1 MYITITSIE
10 LKHLFKF
17 FGLAKYALDILKQ
30 IKNEQ
35 GFKAFR
41 KTGIGKTHYTL
52 TAWETEADLKR
63 FARSG
68 AHLNAMKVSALLAKS
83 ISTYTFQSDT
93 IPNWKDAK
101 VMLKEKGKHMN
112 F

>member
-10 LKHLFKF
+10 LKNLFKF

-30 IKNEQ
+30 LKKEQ
-35 GFKAFR
+35 GFTAFR

-52 TAWETEADLKR
+52 TAWESEADLKR

-68 AHLNAMKVSALLAKS
+68 AHLTAMKASADLAAS

-93 IPNWKDAK
+93 IPNWKAAK
-101 VMLKEKGKHMN
+101 VMLQEKGKKMN